1 MVILTRPG
9 IEILLDR
16 PGESGLVVSAY
27 ADMRV
32 QDGFH
37 RYVRQHLDNLAAGAA
52 RLVGEAR
59 ARKELEQSLEVV
71 REAARDN
78 VDPSARGLA
87 VFAGISRGLRQVMP
101 LEYPVE
107 NRLVID
113 EEPFILPLMERWY
126 GEPPYLAALFD
137 SNQAHLF
144 EARYGRSEPLGD
156 LVRDDAC
163 QDIQRDKPR
172 FTYKKRFAATR
183 HERLQGTE
191 DAPFFREVART
202 IADHWKDQ
210 DFAGLILL
218 GKPQHTSAVRGQL
231 PRELESLVVGEAS
244 HPLATPP
251 DELADDAAR
260 LAAEWESRR
269 EREILTE
276 LNERRKENHLVATG
290 PTDVLDAVQQ
300 GRAVQVLLGARR
312 DVPGAHC
319 PDCGYHFGAPVGV
332 CPYCQGRCRTVNAVQ
347 DIMRLAIRHG
357 IAVHLFRIP
366 ADRDPLQRCGGIA
379 ALLRAPAHWAPNS
392 RLADATEGRPGPS

>member
-27 ADMRV
+27 ADTRV

-37 RYVRQHLDNLAAGAA
+37 RYVRQNLDNLAAEAA
-52 RLVGEAR
+52 KLLGETR
-59 ARKELEQSLEVV
+59 ARKELEQSLEAI
-71 REAARDN
+71 REAAREN
-78 VDPSARGLA
+78 LDPSARGLA

-101 LEYPVE
+101 LEFPVD

-113 EEPFILPLMERWY
+113 EEPFVLPLLERWY
-126 GEPPYLAALFD
+126 AAPPYLVTLFD

-144 EARYGRSEPLGD
+144 EARHGRSEPLGG
-156 LVRDDAC
+156 LVRDDAR

-191 DAPFFREVART
+191 DAPFCREVART

-210 DFAGLILL
+210 DFAGMILL

-231 PRELESLVVGEAS
+231 PREIEALVVGEAS
-244 HPLATPP
+244 HPMTTQP
-251 DELADDAAR
+251 DELADDASR
-260 LAAEWESRR
+260 MAAEWETRR
-269 EREILTE
+269 EREILAE
-276 LNERRKENHLVATG
+276 HNERWKENHLVANG
-290 PTDVLDAVQQ
+290 PTDVLDALQQ
-300 GRAVQVLLGARR
+300 GRAVQVLLGTRR

-319 PDCGYHFGAPVGV
+319 PDCGYRFGAPVGV
-332 CPYCQGRCRTVNAVQ
+332 CPYCQGRCRPVNAVQ
-347 DIMRLAIRHG
+347 DVLRLAMRHG
-357 IAVHLFRIP
+357 IAVHLFRGP

-379 ALLRAPAHWAPNS
+379 AFLRAPAHWAPN
-392 RLADATEGRPGPS
+392 AGIPGAAEGQPSPS